1 MIDGQLDT
9 LDIQAQ
15 LSTEF
20 IIKNVEKGLQSALD
34 VTFMKDEAKKA
45 EMRSKINDSFK
56 LWRDWNFKFEL
67 DQI

>member
-34 VTFMKDEAKKA
+34 VTFMKDEAKKT